1 MNPILIGYLRLMRPA
16 NLPTAAAD
24 ILAGVALSS
33 WLIGA
38 GVSST
43 PLIPILFLVIASV
56 FLYAG
61 GVVLNDVFDFEIDKV
76 ERPERA
82 LPSGL
87 ISVRSAA
94 LFGAV
99 LLSIGVVFAFWV
111 TSLSGLIAIA
121 LALAILAYDGFS
133 KKYDFLGPLNM
144 GLCRALNLLLGISIV
159 SQLPNWEYACIP
171 LIYIFAITLI
181 SRGEV
186 HGDNKKHLVW
196 AGFVYASVIF
206 IVVVM
211 ALYRTDSVM
220 QTIPFLTLFAFLVF
234 RPLVKAYHE
243 NSPMNI
249 KKAVISGVLSVVV
262 LDAAIASGHTVW
274 WYAVLILLLLPLS
287 ILLSKL
293 FAVT

>member
-1 MNPILIGYLRLMRPA
+1 MNPVLLGYLRLMRPA

-24 ILAGVALSS
+24 ILAGVALSG
-33 WLIGA
+33 WLIAAGA
-38 GVSST
+38 SSVSV
-43 PLIPILFLVIASV
+43 LPILFLVVASV

-76 ERPERA
+76 ERPERS

-94 LFGAV
+94 IFGV
-99 LLSIGVVFAFWV
+99 ILLSIGVVFAFLT
-111 TSLSGLIAIA
+111 TSLSGFIAMA
-121 LALAILAYDGFS
+121 LALSILAYDGFS
-133 KKYDFLGPLNM
+133 KKYGFLGPLNM
-144 GLCRALNLLLGISIV
+144 GLCRALNLLLGISIIAQV
-159 SQLPNWEYACIP
+159 PNWEYAVIP

-186 HGDNKKHLVW
+186 HGDNKRHLVW
-196 AGFVYASVIF
+196 AGLVYATVIF

-211 ALYRTDSVM
+211 ALNKTDSVM
-220 QTIPFLTLFAFLVF
+220 QTIPFLALFAFLVF
-234 RPLVKAYHE
+234 RPLVKAYHK
-243 NSPMNI
+243 NSPANI
-249 KKAVISGVLSVVV
+249 KKAVISGVLAVVV
-262 LDAAIASGHTVW
+262 LDAAIASGHSEW